1 MLQKL
6 FTTAAIFS
14 PIDQK
19 DWQEPVS
26 SRTYRPRYI
35 GWFRGLIGYVQKL
48 IKKEAKH
55 VIYIW
60 KAEILV
66 IRTM

>member
-1 MLQKL
+1 MLHPLSFNNKNFFKKSL
-6 FTTAAIFS
+6 
-14 PIDQK
+14 
-19 DWQEPVS
+19 VS